1 MSNKTIVA
9 AFVFSLLLLLPEH
22 VLAQKMRVGYWTS
35 GFSLGFGA
43 VMEQMRFAENQGLN
57 IEWVKFAE
65 VNGPTRAIVPNA
77 IDIAFAAPS
86 TNSMGIAADGVPV
99 KIVLATQIA
108 EAQIVVLE
116 GSPVR
121 SVIDLK
127 GKKIGMSPAGSAT
140 HAIAT
145 AILNNNFGLKPS
157 DYAIAPGNEAQLAQ
171 FLSQKEIDAG
181 VLRSVTLAQIDEIK
195 PRRLASVV
203 DEWKKLTKSDAPPI
217 LAVTIV
223 YNDYLTKNHEG
234 VAKFVAATRNALQF
248 GSKNKGRVAEILQ
261 KAANMSAADARAYA
275 NQWDGA
281 YIASFEPADIDS
293 LKKMYEIVKAA
304 GGATKDPPENVFDT
318 GPYVRAKALK

>member
-1 MSNKTIVA
+1 MSKLRFIAVTL
-9 AFVFSLLLLLPEH
+9 SLLVVFP
-22 VLAQKMRVGYWTS
+22 VSANAQRMRVGYWTS

-108 EAQIVVLE
+108 EAQIVVPE
-116 GSPVR
+116 GSSIR
-121 SVIDLK
+121 SVADLK

-145 AILNNNFGLKPS
+145 AILSNNFGLKPS

-171 FLSQKEIDAG
+171 FLSQKEIDAA

-203 DEWKKLTKSDAPPI
+203 DEWKKLTKRD
-217 LAVTIV
+217 
-223 YNDYLTKNHEG
+223 
-234 VAKFVAATRNALQF
+234 
-248 GSKNKGRVAEILQ
+248 
-261 KAANMSAADARAYA
+261 
-275 NQWDGA
+275 
-281 YIASFEPADIDS
+281 
-293 LKKMYEIVKAA
+293 
-304 GGATKDPPENVFDT
+304 
-318 GPYVRAKALK
+318 